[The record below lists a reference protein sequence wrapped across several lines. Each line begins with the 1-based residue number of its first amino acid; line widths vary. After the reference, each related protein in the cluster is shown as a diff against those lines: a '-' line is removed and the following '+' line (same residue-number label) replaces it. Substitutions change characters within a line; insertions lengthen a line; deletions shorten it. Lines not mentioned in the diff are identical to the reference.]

1 MLLNEIINN
10 YISDLQY
17 IEIIDINNMNAVFKG
32 FKDKITHPDYRK
44 YLQHK
49 IKFVSAF
56 QGILIIYIIGV
67 DEN

>member
-1 MLLNEIINN
+1 MLLNKILNN

-17 IEIIDINNMNAVFKG
+17 IEIKDINNMNTLFKG

-44 YLQHK
+44 YLKCK

-67 DEN
+67 E